1 MKNEI
6 KLIDRITEHFGS
18 AYKAAQA
25 IGATHQQYYYW
36 QSKGR
41 IPFKRGN
48 DIERA
53 TNGAIKAVEVWQEA
67 GKIS

>member
-1 MKNEI
+1 MKNETN
-6 KLIDRITEHFGS
+6 LIDRITAHFGS

-41 IPFKRGN
+41 IPYKRGK
-48 DIERA
+48 DIEKA
-53 TNGAIKAVEVWQEA
+53 TNGAIKAIEVWENA
-67 GKIS
+67 SL